1 MGMKKILIIDD
12 DELMLEVLQK
22 QLENEGYAVATLQRN
37 EGGIK
42 VIKMFLPDVILLD
55 FYFDNTTSAALAEAV
70 KTDPLTSGIKILFIS
85 VDRSLKKS
93 FRQFHGD
100 DYIEK
105 PIPIAK
111 LLKKL
116 RGG

>member
-1 MGMKKILIIDD
+1 MKKILIIDD

-22 QLENEGYAVATLQRN
+22 QLENEGYAVAILQRN
-37 EGGIK
+37 EGGINA
-42 VIKMFLPDVILLD
+42 IKMFLPDVILLD
-55 FYFDNTTSAALAEAV
+55 FYFDTTTSAGLAEAI
-70 KTDPLTSGIKILFIS
+70 KADPLTAAIKILFIS
-85 VDRSLKKS
+85 VDRSLKKT

-105 PIPIAK
+105 PVSIAK

-116 RGG
+116 KDA